1 MLPLPMLTKPR
12 ILLHLEGAAILFLSV
27 FFYRTTHASWLV
39 FALLFLAPDL
49 FMFGY
54 LINARRGAE
63 FYNLVHT
70 TTPPLFFI
78 AFALL
83 SKQLMLLPYLLIW
96 LAHIGIDRMLGY
108 GLKYPANFKDTHLQH
123 V

>member
-1 MLPLPMLTKPR
+1 MLGYLVNARM
-12 ILLHLEGAAILFLSV
+12 GAAV
-27 FFYRTTHASWLV
+27 
-39 FALLFLAPDL
+39 
-49 FMFGY
+49 
-54 LINARRGAE
+54 
-63 FYNLVHT
+63 YNLVHT
-70 TTPPLFFI
+70 TTLPLFFV

-83 SKQLMLLPYLLIW
+83 SKQLTLLPYLLIW